1 MKILISGDRNWKDLG
16 LIKET
21 LEIFKPE
28 DTTICYIDFIQVM
41 PVCTQLGLTTSKIE
55 EDDLDRVNYL
65 IVFHKYIRGS
75 VRSKI
80 LIKKCSQKNIPY
92 QIVGSSF

>member
-1 MKILISGDRNWKDLG
+1 MKILVTGDRNWKDLG

-28 DTTICYIDFIQVM
+28 DTTICYIDFITVM
-41 PVCTQLGLTTSKIE
+41 PVCTQLGLATSKV
-55 EDDLDRVNYL
+55 DDSLEGIDYL

-80 LIKKCSQKNIPY
+80 LIKECSQKNIPY
-92 QIVGSSF
+92 QVVGSSF